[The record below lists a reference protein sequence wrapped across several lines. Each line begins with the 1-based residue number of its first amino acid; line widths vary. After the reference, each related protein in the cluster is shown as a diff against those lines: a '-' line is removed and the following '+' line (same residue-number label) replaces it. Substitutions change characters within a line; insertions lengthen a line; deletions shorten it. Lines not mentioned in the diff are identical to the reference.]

1 MTTVLSHYNSSLTV
15 TGNLENNLIQQNKK
29 NIVSSTEY
37 ISLIYIYI
45 YLYIGLHNQG
55 ARHIMK

>member
-29 NIVSSTEY
+29 TSSVVLN
-37 ISLIYIYI
+37 ISLSYIYIYI
-45 YLYIGLHNQG
+45 YI
-55 ARHIMK
+55 